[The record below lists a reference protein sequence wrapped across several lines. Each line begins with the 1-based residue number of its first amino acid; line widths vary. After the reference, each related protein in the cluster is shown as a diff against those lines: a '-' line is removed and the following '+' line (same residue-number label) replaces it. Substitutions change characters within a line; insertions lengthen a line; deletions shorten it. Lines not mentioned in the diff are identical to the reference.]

1 MKGLYILNRAA
12 VFEAMAKN
20 GIKTLAE
27 VEQKMGASHGAMSY
41 ALADGHTTSKRMV
54 VAVAYALN
62 TNVEA
67 IAKLR
72 SEIEKQK
79 KEEPKEET
87 PTEKAGYIPQLQP
100 ITREIKEQT
109 ALLSEIARHMEKQ
122 TELLQKIVQALG
134 C

>member
-1 MKGLYILNRAA
+1 MKGLYILDRAA

-41 ALADGHTTSKRMV
+41 ALTEGHTTSKRMV
-54 VAVAYALN
+54 VAIAYALN
-62 TNVEA
+62 RSVEE

-72 SEIEKQK
+72 SEIIKPE

-109 ALLSEIARHMEKQ
+109 TLLSEIARHMEKQ
-122 TELLQKIVQALG
+122 TELLQKMVQALG